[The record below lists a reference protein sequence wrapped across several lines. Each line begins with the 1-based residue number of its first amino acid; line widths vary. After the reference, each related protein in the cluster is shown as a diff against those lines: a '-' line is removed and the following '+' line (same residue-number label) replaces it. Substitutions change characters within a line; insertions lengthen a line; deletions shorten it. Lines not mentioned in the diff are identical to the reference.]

1 MAENQIQVAK
11 PMNATQIAI
20 TDFNKKINGNYVQT
34 QLKNALKENAG
45 TFSTSL
51 IEVFTND
58 KQLQSCDVNKVVQE
72 AIKAASMK
80 LPINKNLGY
89 AYLLVFN
96 NWDKERHV
104 SVPTPQLVIGY
115 KGLLQ
120 LAYRTGYYTDINAD
134 IVYEGELKG
143 RDKLSGRIDI
153 SGTKTSEKV
162 EGYFAYFELKSGIRK
177 TLYMSVEE
185 MANYAL
191 RYAPTFKGKNPPKVD
206 ELIDMAQDQAQNG
219 SAPGQVGWKGDF
231 NGMAQKT
238 VLRRLLSKYGYLSIE
253 MMDAISKDEQPMF
266 TPAEE
271 IRDMENAE
279 PRKVINA
286 ADMVNPS
293 AEDAQAEEVTSEPE
307 PEDKPNF

>member
-1 MAENQIQVAK
+1 MEQQNQVQVAK

-34 QLKNALKENAG
+34 QLKNVLKENAG

-58 KQLQSCDVNKVVQE
+58 KQLQTCDVNKVVQE
-72 AIKAASMK
+72 AIKAASLK

-96 NWDKERHV
+96 NWDKEKRV
-104 SVPTPQLVIGY
+104 TVPTPQLVIGY

-134 IVYEGELKG
+134 IVYEGELRG

-153 SGTKTSEKV
+153 SGEKTSEKV

-177 TLYMSVEE
+177 TLYMSV
-185 MANYAL
+185 
-191 RYAPTFKGKNPPKVD
+191 D
-206 ELIDMAQDQAQNG
+206 
-219 SAPGQVGWKGDF
+219 
-231 NGMAQKT
+231 
-238 VLRRLLSKYGYLSIE
+238 
-253 MMDAISKDEQPMF
+253 
-266 TPAEE
+266 
-271 IRDMENAE
+271 
-279 PRKVINA
+279 
-286 ADMVNPS
+286 
-293 AEDAQAEEVTSEPE
+293 
-307 PEDKPNF
+307 

>member
-1 MAENQIQVAK
+1 MEQQNQIQKA
-11 PMNATQIAI
+11 PQMSPTQIAI

-34 QLKNALKENAG
+34 QLKNVLKENAG

-72 AIKAASMK
+72 AIKAASLK

-96 NWDKERHV
+96 NWDKERRV

-134 IVYEGELKG
+134 VVYEGELRG

-153 SGTKTSEKV
+153 SGEKTSEKV

-191 RYAPTFKGKNPPKVD
+191 RFAPTFKGKNPPKVD
-206 ELIDMAQDQAQNG
+206 ELIDAAQSQAQNG
-219 SAPGQVGWKGDF
+219 VIPGQVGWKGDF
-231 NGMAQKT
+231 NGMATKT

-253 MMDAISKDEQPMF
+253 MMDAISKDEQPAF

-271 IRDMENAE
+271 IRDEDNRSVK
-279 PRKVINA
+279 PV
-286 ADMVNPS
+286 VS
-293 AEDAQAEEVTSEPE
+293 ASQMMQEAEVTEIKEEQQEAAPI
-307 PEDKPNF
+307 

>member
-1 MAENQIQVAK
+1 MTPA
-11 PMNATQIAI
+11 QIAI

-34 QLKNALKENAG
+34 QLKNVLKENAG

-58 KQLQSCDVNKVVQE
+58 KQLQTCDVNKVVQE
-72 AIKAASMK
+72 AIKAASLK

-96 NWDKERHV
+96 NWDKEKRV
-104 SVPTPQLVIGY
+104 AVPTPQLVIGY

-120 LAYRTGYYTDINAD
+120 LAYRTGYYTDINSD
-134 IVYEGELKG
+134 IVYEGELRG

-153 SGTKTSEKV
+153 SGEKTSEKV

-191 RYAPTFKGKNPPKVD
+191 RFAPTFKGKNPPKVD
-206 ELIDMAQDQAQNG
+206 ELIDSAQSQAQNG
-219 SAPGQVGWKGDF
+219 VIPGQVGWKGDF
-231 NGMAQKT
+231 NGMATKT

-253 MMDAISKDEQPMF
+253 MMDAMAKDEQPQF
-266 TPAEE
+266 TTAEE
-271 IRDMENAE
+271 IRNEENTA
-279 PRKVINA
+279 PRQVINA
-286 ADMVNPS
+286 QQMM
-293 AEDAQAEEVTSEPE
+293 EEAQAEEVKEEQEPS
-307 PEDKPNF
+307 PI

>member
-1 MAENQIQVAK
+1 MEQQNQVQVAK

-34 QLKNALKENAG
+34 QLKNVLKENAG

-58 KQLQSCDVNKVVQE
+58 KQLQSCDVNKVIQE
-72 AIKAASMK
+72 AIKAASLK

-96 NWDKERHV
+96 NWDKEKRV
-104 SVPTPQLVIGY
+104 AVPTPQLVIGY

-134 IVYEGELKG
+134 IVYEGELRG

-153 SGTKTSEKV
+153 SGEKTSEKV

-191 RYAPTFKGKNPPKVD
+191 RFAPTFKGKNQPKVD
-206 ELIDMAQDQAQNG
+206 ELIDAAQEQAQSG
-219 SAPGQVGWKGDF
+219 VVPGQVGWKGDF
-231 NGMAQKT
+231 NGMATKT

-253 MMDAISKDEQPMF
+253 MMDAMAKDEQPY
-266 TPAEE
+266 TTAEE
-271 IRDMENAE
+271 IRNED
-279 PRKVINA
+279 NA
-286 ADMVNPS
+286 APRQVIDASQMIQ
-293 AEDAQAEEVTSEPE
+293 DAQAEEVQAQEPAPE
-307 PEDKPNF
+307 PEDKPDF

>member
-1 MAENQIQVAK
+1 MAEQNQVQVAK
-11 PMNATQIAI
+11 PMSATQIAI

-34 QLKNALKENAG
+34 QLKSALKENAG

-96 NWDKERHV
+96 NWDKEKRV

-120 LAYRTGYYTDINAD
+120 LAYRTGYYTDLNAD
-134 IVYEGELKG
+134 IVYEGELTG

-153 SGTKTSEKV
+153 SGEKISDKV

-191 RYAPTFKGKNPPKVD
+191 RFAPTFKGKNPPKVD
-206 ELIDMAQDQAQNG
+206 ELIDAAQEQAQNG
-219 SAPGQVGWKGDF
+219 VVAGQVGWKGDF
-231 NGMAQKT
+231 NGMAVKT
-238 VLRRLLSKYGYLSIE
+238 CLRRLLSKYGYLSIE
-253 MMDAISKDEQPMF
+253 MMDAMAKDEQPQF
-266 TPAEE
+266 TQAEA
-271 IRDMENAE
+271 IRDEENHEAR
-279 PRKVINA
+279 PVVNA
-286 ADMVNPS
+286 ANAFDK
-293 AEDAQAEEVTSEPE
+293 AEEVKAEEVAEQTD
-307 PEDKPNF
+307 DKPDF

>member
-1 MAENQIQVAK
+1 MS
-11 PMNATQIAI
+11 ATQIAI
-20 TDFNKKINGNYVQT
+20 IDFNKKINGNYVQT
-34 QLKNALKENAG
+34 QLKNVLKENAG

-58 KQLQSCDVNKVVQE
+58 KQLQSCDVNMVVQE
-72 AIKAASMK
+72 AIKAASLK

-96 NWDKERHV
+96 NWDKERRV
-104 SVPTPQLVIGY
+104 AVPTPQLVIGY

-134 IVYEGELKG
+134 VVYEGELRG

-153 SGTKTSEKV
+153 SGEKTSEKI

-177 TLYMSVEE
+177 TLFMTVEE

-191 RYAPTFKGKNPPKVD
+191 RFAPTFKGKNPPKVD
-206 ELIDMAQDQAQNG
+206 ELIDSAQAQAQNG
-219 SAPGQVGWKGDF
+219 VIPGQVGWRGDF
-231 NGMAQKT
+231 NGMATKT

-253 MMDAISKDEQPMF
+253 MMDAMSKDEQPQF
-266 TPAEE
+266 TSAEE
-271 IRDMENAE
+271 IRNEENLEAR
-279 PRKVINA
+279 PVINA
-286 ADMVNPS
+286 SQMMQDADATEVKEHEQQQ
-293 AEDAQAEEVTSEPE
+293 EDAPI
-307 PEDKPNF
+307 

>member
-1 MAENQIQVAK
+1 MAENQVQVAK
-11 PMNATQIAI
+11 QMNATQITI

-58 KQLQSCDVNKVVQE
+58 KQLQSCDVNKVIQE

-96 NWDKERHV
+96 NWDKERHM
-104 SVPTPQLVIGY
+104 SIPTPQLVIGY

-134 IVYEGELKG
+134 VVYEGELRG

-153 SGTKTSEKV
+153 SGEKTSEKV

-185 MANYAL
+185 MASYAL
-191 RYAPTFKGKNPPKVD
+191 RYAPALRGKNPPKAD
-206 ELIDMAQDQAQNG
+206 ELIDMAQAQAQNG
-219 SAPGQVGWKGDF
+219 PVQGQVGWKGDF
-231 NGMAQKT
+231 NGMATKT

-253 MMDAISKDEQPMF
+253 MMDAMSKDEQPLY

-271 IRDMENAE
+271 IRDLENQE
-279 PRKVINA
+279 PRTVVNA
-286 ADMVNPS
+286 SQMMQD
-293 AEDAQAEEVTSEPE
+293 AEAVEVQEE
-307 PEDKPNF
+307 EDKPNF

>member
-1 MAENQIQVAK
+1 MAENQVQVAK
-11 PMNATQIAI
+11 PMSATQIAI

-34 QLKNALKENAG
+34 QLKNVLKENAG

-72 AIKAASMK
+72 AIKAASLK

-96 NWDKERHV
+96 NWDKEKRIA
-104 SVPTPQLVIGY
+104 VPTPQLVIGY

-134 IVYEGELKG
+134 VVYEGELRG

-153 SGTKTSEKV
+153 SGEKVSEKV

-191 RYAPTFKGKNPPKVD
+191 RFAPTFKGKNPPKVD
-206 ELIDMAQDQAQNG
+206 ELIDSAQSQAQNG
-219 SAPGQVGWKGDF
+219 VIPGQVGWKGDF
-231 NGMAQKT
+231 NGMATKT

-253 MMDAISKDEQPMF
+253 MMDAMSKDEQPQF
-266 TPAEE
+266 TTAEE
-271 IRDMENAE
+271 IRDED
-279 PRKVINA
+279 NA
-286 ADMVNPS
+286 APKQVVS
-293 AEDAQAEEVTSEPE
+293 ASGMMQDAEATEVKEQEPE
-307 PEDKPNF
+307 AAPI

>member
-1 MAENQIQVAK
+1 MAEQNQIQVAK

-34 QLKNALKENAG
+34 QLKNVLKENAG

-58 KQLQSCDVNKVVQE
+58 KQLQTCDVNKVVQE
-72 AIKAASMK
+72 AIKAASLK

-96 NWDKERHV
+96 NWDKEKRV
-104 SVPTPQLVIGY
+104 AVPTPQLVIGY

-134 IVYEGELKG
+134 IVYEGELRG

-153 SGTKTSEKV
+153 SGEKTSEKV

-191 RYAPTFKGKNPPKVD
+191 RFAPTFKGKNPPKVD
-206 ELIDMAQDQAQNG
+206 ELIDAAHEQAQNG
-219 SAPGQVGWKGDF
+219 VVPGQVGWKGDF
-231 NGMAQKT
+231 NGMATKT

-253 MMDAISKDEQPMF
+253 MMDAMAKDEQPY
-266 TPAEE
+266 TTAEE
-271 IRDMENAE
+271 IRNED
-279 PRKVINA
+279 NA
-286 ADMVNPS
+286 APRQVIDASQMIQ
-293 AEDAQAEEVTSEPE
+293 DAQAEEVQAQEPAPE
-307 PEDKPNF
+307 PEDKPDF

>member
-1 MAENQIQVAK
+1 MEQQNQVQVAK
-11 PMNATQIAI
+11 QMSATQIAI

-34 QLKNALKENAG
+34 QLKNVLKENAG

-58 KQLQSCDVNKVVQE
+58 KQLQSCDVNKVIQE
-72 AIKAASMK
+72 AIKAASLK

-89 AYLLVFN
+89 SYLLVFN
-96 NWDKERHV
+96 NWDKEKRIA
-104 SVPTPQLVIGY
+104 VPTPQLVIGY

-134 IVYEGELKG
+134 IVYEGELRG

-153 SGTKTSEKV
+153 SGEKVSEKV

-206 ELIDMAQDQAQNG
+206 ELIDAAQSQAQNG
-219 SAPGQVGWKGDF
+219 VIPGQVGWKGDF
-231 NGMAQKT
+231 NGMSTKT

-253 MMDAISKDEQPMF
+253 MMDAMAKDEQPQF
-266 TPAEE
+266 TAAEE
-271 IRDMENAE
+271 IRNED
-279 PRKVINA
+279 NA
-286 ADMVNPS
+286 APS
-293 AEDAQAEEVTSEPE
+293 PKLDASQMMQEGDYTEVKDQEPE
-307 PEDKPNF
+307 PSPI

>member
-1 MAENQIQVAK
+1 MGQQNQVQVAK

-34 QLKNALKENAG
+34 QLKNVLKENAS

-72 AIKAASMK
+72 AIKAASLK

-96 NWDKERHV
+96 NWDKEKRV

-120 LAYRTGYYTDINAD
+120 LAYRTGYYTDLNAD
-134 IVYEGELKG
+134 IVYEGELTG

-153 SGTKTSEKV
+153 SGEKISDKV

-191 RYAPTFKGKNPPKVD
+191 RFAPTFKGKNPPKVD
-206 ELIDMAQDQAQNG
+206 ELIDAAQEQAQNG
-219 SAPGQVGWKGDF
+219 VVAGQVGWKGDF
-231 NGMAQKT
+231 NGMAVKT
-238 VLRRLLSKYGYLSIE
+238 CLRRLLSKYGYLSIE
-253 MMDAISKDEQPMF
+253 MMDAMAKDEQPQF
-266 TPAEE
+266 TQAEA
-271 IRDMENAE
+271 IRDEENHEAR
-279 PRKVINA
+279 PVVNA
-286 ADMVNPS
+286 ANAFDK
-293 AEDAQAEEVTSEPE
+293 AEEVKAEEVAEQTD
-307 PEDKPNF
+307 DKPDF

>member
-1 MAENQIQVAK
+1 MAENQVNVAK
-11 PMNATQIAI
+11 PMSATQIAI

-34 QLKNALKENAG
+34 QLKNVLKENAG

-58 KQLQSCDVNKVVQE
+58 KQLQSCDINKVIQE
-72 AIKAASMK
+72 AIKAASLK

-96 NWDKERHV
+96 NWDKDRRV
-104 SVPTPQLVIGY
+104 AVPTPQLVIGY

-134 IVYEGELKG
+134 VVYEGELQG

-153 SGTKTSEKV
+153 SGEKTSEKV
-162 EGYFAYFELKSGIRK
+162 VGYFAYFELKSGIRK

-206 ELIDMAQDQAQNG
+206 ELIDNAQAQAQNG
-219 SAPGQVGWKGDF
+219 VVPGQVGWKGDF
-231 NGMAQKT
+231 NGMATKT

-253 MMDAISKDEQPMF
+253 MMDAMAKDEQPQF
-266 TPAEE
+266 SPAEE
-271 IRDMENAE
+271 IRDEDNAA
-279 PRKVINA
+279 PKQVINA
-286 ADMVNPS
+286 SQMMQDSEVVEVKEQPT
-293 AEDAQAEEVTSEPE
+293 EDQP
-307 PEDKPNF
+307 PI

>member
-1 MAENQIQVAK
+1 MAENQVQVAK

-20 TDFNKKINGNYVQT
+20 TDFNKKIYGNYVQT
-34 QLKNALKENAG
+34 QLKNVLKENAG

-72 AIKAASMK
+72 AIKAASLK

-96 NWDKERHV
+96 NWDKERRV
-104 SVPTPQLVIGY
+104 SGPTPQLVIGY

-134 IVYEGELKG
+134 VVYEGELRG

-153 SGTKTSEKV
+153 SGEKTSEKV

-185 MANYAL
+185 MANYAI

-206 ELIDMAQDQAQNG
+206 ELIDAAQSQAQNG
-219 SAPGQVGWKGDF
+219 VVPGQVGWKGDF
-231 NGMAQKT
+231 NGMATKT

-253 MMDAISKDEQPMF
+253 MMDALSKDEQPAF
-266 TPAEE
+266 TTAEE
-271 IRDMENAE
+271 IRNEDNNA
-279 PRKVINA
+279 PKQVVDA
-286 ADMVNPS
+286 SQMT
-293 AEDAQAEEVTSEPE
+293 EDAQATEVKEPE
-307 PEDKPNF
+307 QEAAPI

>member
-1 MAENQIQVAK
+1 MEQQNQVQVAK

-34 QLKNALKENAG
+34 QLKNVLKENAG

-58 KQLQSCDVNKVVQE
+58 KQLQSCDVNKVIQE
-72 AIKAASMK
+72 AIKAASLK

-96 NWDKERHV
+96 NWDKEKRV
-104 SVPTPQLVIGY
+104 AVPTPQLVIGY

-134 IVYEGELKG
+134 IVYEGELRG

-153 SGTKTSEKV
+153 SGEKTSEKV

-191 RYAPTFKGKNPPKVD
+191 RFAPTFKGKNPPKVD
-206 ELIDMAQDQAQNG
+206 ELIDAAQEQAQSG
-219 SAPGQVGWKGDF
+219 VVPGQVGWKGDF
-231 NGMAQKT
+231 NGMATKT

-253 MMDAISKDEQPMF
+253 MMDAMAKDEQSY
-266 TPAEE
+266 TTAEE
-271 IRDMENAE
+271 IRNED
-279 PRKVINA
+279 NA
-286 ADMVNPS
+286 ATHQVVS
-293 AEDAQAEEVTSEPE
+293 AEKVMEEAQAEEVNEQ
-307 PEDKPNF
+307 EDKPNF

>member
-1 MAENQIQVAK
+1 MEQKNQIQHAGAMT
-11 PMNATQIAI
+11 PSQIAI
-20 TDFNKKINGNYVQT
+20 TDFNKKVNGSYVQT
-34 QLKNALKENAG
+34 QLKSVLKENAG

-51 IEVFTND
+51 IEVFTSD
-58 KQLQSCDVNKVVQE
+58 KQLQACDVNKVIQE
-72 AIKAASMK
+72 SIKAASMK
-80 LPINKNLGY
+80 LPINRNLGY
-89 AYLLVFN
+89 AYIIVFN
-96 NWDKERHV
+96 SFDKEKRMA
-104 SVPTPQLVIGY
+104 VPTPQLVIGY

-134 IVYEGELKG
+134 IVYEGELRG

-153 SGTKTSEKV
+153 SGEKESEKI

-191 RYAPTFKGKNPPKVD
+191 RYAPALKGKNPPSVD
-206 ELIDMAQDQAQNG
+206 DLIDMAQSQSQNG
-219 SAPGQVGWKGDF
+219 PVQGQVGWKGDF

-253 MMDAISKDEQPMF
+253 MMDAISKDEQPLF

-271 IRDMENAE
+271 VRDTELAAPRETVAAAQMIQE
-279 PRKVINA
+279 PQPADTPAPA
-286 ADMVNPS
+286 AP
-293 AEDAQAEEVTSEPE
+293 AEDQP
-307 PEDKPNF
+307 PI

>member
-1 MAENQIQVAK
+1 MEQQNQVQVAK

-34 QLKNALKENAG
+34 QLKNVLKENAG

-58 KQLQSCDVNKVVQE
+58 KQLQTCDVNKVVQE
-72 AIKAASMK
+72 AIKAASLK

-89 AYLLVFN
+89 SYLLVFN
-96 NWDKERHV
+96 NWDKERRV

-134 IVYEGELKG
+134 VVYEGELRG

-153 SGTKTSEKV
+153 TGEKTSEKI

-206 ELIDMAQDQAQNG
+206 ELIDAAQSQAQNG
-219 SAPGQVGWKGDF
+219 VVPGQVGWKGDF
-231 NGMAQKT
+231 NGMATKT

-253 MMDAISKDEQPMF
+253 MMDAMAKDEQPQF

-271 IRDMENAE
+271 IRDEDNNAQK
-279 PRKVINA
+279 PV
-286 ADMVNPS
+286 VS
-293 AEDAQAEEVTSEPE
+293 ASQMIEDAQAEEVKQPE
-307 PEDKPNF
+307 QEAAPI

>member
-1 MAENQIQVAK
+1 MEQQNQVQVAK

-34 QLKNALKENAG
+34 QLKNVLKENAG

-58 KQLQSCDVNKVVQE
+58 KQLQSCDVNKVIQE
-72 AIKAASMK
+72 AIKAASLK

-96 NWDKERHV
+96 NWDKEKRV
-104 SVPTPQLVIGY
+104 AVPTPQLVIGY

-134 IVYEGELKG
+134 IVYEGELRG

-153 SGTKTSEKV
+153 SGEKTSEKV

-191 RYAPTFKGKNPPKVD
+191 RFAPTFKGKNPPKVD
-206 ELIDMAQDQAQNG
+206 ELIDAAQEQAQSG
-219 SAPGQVGWKGDF
+219 VVPGQVGWKGDF
-231 NGMAQKT
+231 NGMATKT

-253 MMDAISKDEQPMF
+253 MMDAMAKDEQPY
-266 TPAEE
+266 TTAEE
-271 IRDMENAE
+271 IRNED
-279 PRKVINA
+279 NA
-286 ADMVNPS
+286 APRQVIDASQMIQ
-293 AEDAQAEEVTSEPE
+293 DAQAEEVQAQEPAPE
-307 PEDKPNF
+307 PEDKPDF

>member
-1 MAENQIQVAK
+1 MAEQNQVQVAK

-34 QLKNALKENAG
+34 QLKNVLKENAS

-72 AIKAASMK
+72 AIKAASLK

-96 NWDKERHV
+96 NWDKEKRV

-120 LAYRTGYYTDINAD
+120 LAYRTGYYTDLNAD
-134 IVYEGELKG
+134 IVYEGELTG

-153 SGTKTSEKV
+153 SGEKISDKV

-191 RYAPTFKGKNPPKVD
+191 RFAPTFKGKNPPKVD
-206 ELIDMAQDQAQNG
+206 ELIDAAQEQAQNG
-219 SAPGQVGWKGDF
+219 VVAGQVGWKGDF
-231 NGMAQKT
+231 NGMAVKT
-238 VLRRLLSKYGYLSIE
+238 CLRRLLSKYGYLSIE
-253 MMDAISKDEQPMF
+253 MMDAMAKDEQPQF
-266 TPAEE
+266 TQAEA
-271 IRDMENAE
+271 IRDEENHEAR
-279 PRKVINA
+279 PVVNA
-286 ADMVNPS
+286 ANAFDK
-293 AEDAQAEEVTSEPE
+293 AEEVKADEVAEQTD
-307 PEDKPNF
+307 DKPDF

>member
-1 MAENQIQVAK
+1 MAEQNQVQVAK

-34 QLKNALKENAG
+34 QLKNVLKENAS

-72 AIKAASMK
+72 AIKAASLK

-96 NWDKERHV
+96 NWDKEKRV

-120 LAYRTGYYTDINAD
+120 LAYRTGYYTDLNAD
-134 IVYEGELKG
+134 IVYEGELTG

-153 SGTKTSEKV
+153 SGEKISDKV

-191 RYAPTFKGKNPPKVD
+191 RFAPTFKGKNPPKVD
-206 ELIDMAQDQAQNG
+206 ELIDAAQEQAQNG
-219 SAPGQVGWKGDF
+219 VVAGQVGWKGDF
-231 NGMAQKT
+231 NGMAVKT
-238 VLRRLLSKYGYLSIE
+238 CLRRLLSKYGYLSIE
-253 MMDAISKDEQPMF
+253 MMDAMAKDEQPQF
-266 TPAEE
+266 TQAEA
-271 IRDMENAE
+271 IRDEENHEAR
-279 PRKVINA
+279 PVVNA
-286 ADMVNPS
+286 ANAFDK
-293 AEDAQAEEVTSEPE
+293 AEEVKAEDVAEQTD
-307 PEDKPNF
+307 DKPDF

>member
-1 MAENQIQVAK
+1 MEQQNQVQVAK
-11 PMNATQIAI
+11 PMSATQIAI

-34 QLKNALKENAG
+34 QLKNVLKENAG

-72 AIKAASMK
+72 AIKAASLK

-96 NWDKERHV
+96 NWDKERRIA
-104 SVPTPQLVIGY
+104 VPTPQLVIGY

-134 IVYEGELKG
+134 VVYEGELRG
-143 RDKLSGRIDI
+143 RDKLSGRIDL
-153 SGTKTSEKV
+153 SGEKVSEKV

-191 RYAPTFKGKNPPKVD
+191 RFAPTFKGKNPPKVD
-206 ELIDMAQDQAQNG
+206 ELIDSAQSQALNG
-219 SAPGQVGWKGDF
+219 VIPGQVGWKGDF
-231 NGMAQKT
+231 NGMATKS

-253 MMDAISKDEQPMF
+253 MMDAMSKDEQPQF
-266 TPAEE
+266 TTAEE
-271 IRDMENAE
+271 IRNEENLEAR
-279 PRKVINA
+279 PVINA
-286 ADMVNPS
+286 SQMMQDAD
-293 AEDAQAEEVTSEPE
+293 ATEVKDNEPQQKVE
-307 PEDKPNF
+307 QPPI

>member
-1 MAENQIQVAK
+1 MAENQVQVAK

-20 TDFNKKINGNYVQT
+20 TDFNKKIYGNYFQT
-34 QLKNALKENAG
+34 QLKNVLKENAG

-72 AIKAASMK
+72 AIKAASLK

-96 NWDKERHV
+96 NWDKERRV

-134 IVYEGELKG
+134 VVYEGELRG

-153 SGTKTSEKV
+153 SGEKTSEKV

-185 MANYAL
+185 MANYAI

-206 ELIDMAQDQAQNG
+206 ELIDAAQSQAQNG
-219 SAPGQVGWKGDF
+219 VVPGQVGWKGDF
-231 NGMAQKT
+231 NGMATKT

-253 MMDAISKDEQPMF
+253 MMDALSKDEQPAF
-266 TPAEE
+266 TTAEE
-271 IRDMENAE
+271 IRNEDNNA
-279 PRKVINA
+279 PKQVVDA
-286 ADMVNPS
+286 SQMT
-293 AEDAQAEEVTSEPE
+293 EDAQATEVKEPE
-307 PEDKPNF
+307 QEAAPI